1 MFQPNASVSVM
12 AGGRTPVD
20 GKRLGE
26 QMSKKIPG
34 LFALLAFLGLSL
46 FLINCGS
53 SSSRPA
59 GVLYVLSQGENNVG
73 SFAIDLGSG
82 RLSLI
87 NNTASTCPTLTQT
100 PPVPC
105 GFPGSIVL
113 DPTGAI
119 VFVLDQG
126 APPVAPTIY
135 AYSVQSDG
143 SLTATGTPTPL
154 FADDMSVAMTRDA
167 GGNFLLVANQNSN
180 TVSAFGTQP
189 GSATLTSIGSVFVGN
204 GPVAVAIDPSGKFF
218 YVVNQTDNTVGEY
231 DLASGVQMVGSPYA
245 TGSVPNAVVA
255 VTTTPTGG
263 AGGLFV
269 YVANGGSGSGANS
282 VSIFQVCTVAN
293 ATCTAQDVTDAIMIP
308 VGTPVS
314 VGLNPV
320 AMTVDPTNNF
330 LYVVNHGSSTL
341 SAFRINPTTG
351 ELSALNPSSVSTGSS
366 PVAITMHSSGK
377 FLYVSNNA
385 SSNIS
390 GFDVSTTNGAL
401 SNATNVTSSAQ
412 PAGLAAR

>member
-1 MFQPNASVSVM
+1 MPA
-12 AGGRTPVD
+12 D

-26 QMSKKIPG
+26 QMSKKISG
-34 LFALLAFLGLSL
+34 LFLLLAFLGLSL

-59 GVLYVLSQGENNVG
+59 GVLYVISQGENNVG
-73 SFAIDLGSG
+73 SFAIDLGNG

-87 NNTASTCPTLTQT
+87 NNTATTCTTA
-100 PPVPC
+100 PC
-105 GFPGSIVL
+105 GFPESIVL
-113 DPTGAI
+113 DPTGANA
-119 VFVLDQG
+119 FVLNQG
-126 APPVAPTIY
+126 VPNNSPPIPPTIY
-135 AYSVQSDG
+135 AYNVKSDG
-143 SLTATGTPTPL
+143 SLSATGTPTQVLLPNGDS
-154 FADDMSVAMTRDA
+154 AGMSVAMTRDA
-167 GGNFLLVANQNSN
+167 GGNFLLVANQSSN

-189 GSATLTSIGSVFVGN
+189 GSATLSSIGSVTVGS
-204 GPVAVAIDPSGKFF
+204 GPVAVAIDSSAKFF

-231 DLASGVQMVGSPYA
+231 DLASGAQKVGSPYA

-282 VSIFQVCTVAN
+282 VSVFQVCTIAN
-293 ATCTAQDVTDAIMIP
+293 ATCAVQDVTDATMIP

-330 LYVVNHGSSTL
+330 LYVVNHGSSTV

-401 SNATNVTSSAQ
+401 SNATDVTSSAQ
-412 PAGLAAR
+412 PAGLVAR